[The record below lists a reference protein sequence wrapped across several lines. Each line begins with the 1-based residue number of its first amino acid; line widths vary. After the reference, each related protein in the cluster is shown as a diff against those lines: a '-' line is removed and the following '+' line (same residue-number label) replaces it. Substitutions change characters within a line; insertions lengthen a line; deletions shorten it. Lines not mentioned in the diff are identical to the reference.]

1 VEGRAER
8 RMGGEIMRGGRNGE
22 YDGRFWRGVMTGWSK
37 EGRRENHVEIGKWEE
52 FREGKGRSSWAPTM
66 ETPDARTHRRSN
78 GDGEHFARSV
88 LAPPEKGSR
97 FVMLPYDTL
106 CSSMFREV

>member
-1 VEGRAER
+1 
-8 RMGGEIMRGGRNGE
+8 MRGGRNGE

-37 EGRRENHVEIGKWEE
+37 EGRRENYVEIGKWEE
-52 FREGKGRSSWAPTM
+52 FREGEGRSSWAPTM

-88 LAPPEKGSR
+88 LAPPEEKGGQPRLACWTGIQPPTPRKLSGASEPWR
-97 FVMLPYDTL
+97 HGAL
-106 CSSMFREV
+106 